1 MGLINFLKSK
11 FSKKDKKEE
20 KESQVTEEKK
30 KVETE
35 EEIENKY
42 IAGLDKSR
50 IGFTESMKKLAK
62 ANKVVNDE
70 YFDELERI
78 LIEADVGVDLSIEL
92 IKEASFQSKAKGI
105 TDAEQLNDLLI
116 DLMFV
121 GYANKGGSF
130 QTEVNLSSDGPTVIL
145 LAGVNGVGKT
155 TTLAKLAT
163 NIKTEDIRFWL
174 LLLTPLEQELSNNCS
189 TGVIKSG

>member
-105 TDAEQLNDLLI
+105 TDAQQLNDLLI

-155 TTLAKLAT
+155 TTLAKLAYKYKKRG
-163 NIKTEDIRFWL
+163 I
-174 LLLTPLEQELSNNCS
+174 
-189 TGVIKSG
+189 

>member
-70 YFDELERI
+70 
-78 LIEADVGVDLSIEL
+78 
-92 IKEASFQSKAKGI
+92 
-105 TDAEQLNDLLI
+105 
-116 DLMFV
+116 
-121 GYANKGGSF
+121 
-130 QTEVNLSSDGPTVIL
+130 L
-145 LAGVNGVGKT
+145 LAFGSV
-155 TTLAKLAT
+155 LAHVIRKHFAHIVALA
-163 NIKTEDIRFWL
+163 
-174 LLLTPLEQELSNNCS
+174 
-189 TGVIKSG
+189 